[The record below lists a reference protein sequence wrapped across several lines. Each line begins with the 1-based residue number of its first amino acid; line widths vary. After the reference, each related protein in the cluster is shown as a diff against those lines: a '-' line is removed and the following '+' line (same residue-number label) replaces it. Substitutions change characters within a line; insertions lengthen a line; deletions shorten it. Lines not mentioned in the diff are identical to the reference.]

1 MFIFYFWYTCNI
13 ALVHLGPFIELFSK
27 IIYRALCLHY
37 PPYKRTRISFGNHRR
52 SVCSLLPS
60 SANQPNPTMLS
71 QQWSPPSAPSHI
83 TLTACHYSRSLSD
96 RQTNSQTRQICVGL
110 ISHTIVTGG
119 RGEGAHMWI
128 KYLAR
133 FSRCFLTRRGDH
145 EVGGK
150 GGQLADS
157 VLSNINPTNFWN

>member
-1 MFIFYFWYTCNI
+1 MFIFYFWYSFNI

-37 PPYKRTRISFGNHRR
+37 PPNKRTRISFGNRRR

-71 QQWSPPSAPSHI
+71 QQWRPPSAPSHI

-119 RGEGAHMWI
+119 KGRGPTCGLSIWPAF
-128 KYLAR
+128 R
-133 FSRCFLTRRGDH
+133 DVFSRGAAITRS
-145 EVGGK
+145 VGK

-157 VLSNINPTNFWN
+157 VLSNINPTNHYN